1 MRPAASRRA
10 WLVALSIGLVVA
22 GGVLLWFTRP
32 PHAVLAVAADR
43 VDPVNEGRLVRI
55 DGVVVAQPVHDTQ
68 LGVSADAI
76 ALLRKVEM
84 RQWQESCT
92 SGSCSYELAWSAV
105 PIDSRGFRDAEGH
118 VNPVALPFPSER
130 FLSGELRLG
139 AFEIDPALAAGEV
152 EPVAH
157 AVGIADIPPNLAA
170 SFRVQDGVL
179 LTGASAQQEAVA
191 GDLRVSY
198 SIVPAGK
205 RNLTGVQE
213 GSRLRPPRG

>member
-10 WLVALSIGLVVA
+10 WLVALSIGLVLA
-22 GGVLLWFTRP
+22 GGVLLWLTRP
-32 PHAVLAVAADR
+32 PQSVLAVAADR

-55 DGVVVAQPVHDTQ
+55 EGVVEAQPVRDTQ
-68 LGVSADAI
+68 LGISADAI

-84 RQWQESCT
+84 RQWQETCT
-92 SGSCSYELAWSAV
+92 SDSCSYELAWSTE
-105 PIDSRGFRDAEGH
+105 PIDSHEFREAGSH
-118 VNPVALPFPSER
+118 VNPAALPFPSER

-139 AFEIDPALAAGEV
+139 AFEIDPALAAGEL

-157 AVGIADIPPNLAA
+157 AVGIADLPPNLAA

-179 LTGASAQQEAVA
+179 LTGASVQEAAV

-198 SIVPAGK
+198 LIVPAGK
-205 RNLTGVQE
+205 RSLTGVQE
-213 GSRLRPPRG
+213 GNRLRPPRD